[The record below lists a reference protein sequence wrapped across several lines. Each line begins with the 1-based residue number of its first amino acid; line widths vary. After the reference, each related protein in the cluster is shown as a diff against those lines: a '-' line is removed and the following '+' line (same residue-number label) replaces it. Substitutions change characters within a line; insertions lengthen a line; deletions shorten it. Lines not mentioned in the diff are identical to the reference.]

1 MASDASQGSPLGDA
15 LDVDVTTTPPGQY
28 YLNQKSATPH
38 LMYIL
43 VLLRL
48 IYDTSSYYFG
58 TGCSKKF

>member
-15 LDVDVTTTPPGQY
+15 LDVTTAATTGQY

-48 IYDTSSYYFG
+48 IYDTSSYYFD
-58 TGCSKKF
+58 TGCSKNF

>member
-15 LDVDVTTTPPGQY
+15 LDVTTTPPGQY

-48 IYDTSSYYFG
+48 IYDISSYYFG
-58 TGCSKKF
+58 TGFSKGF